1 MSVIT
6 PENNVVF
13 EYLDGIAKEFKLD
26 WSSPLSASPGE
37 MGMFPTPPSMPAPMQ
52 PQVNET
58 FPMQALFS
66 SFIIFQ
72 PYQPPPPQQQ
82 QYQPPPSY
90 QSYGQPV
97 LPGAQFSMPDANL
110 ASSFPS
116 VPAA

>member
-13 EYLDGIAKEFKLD
+13 EYLDGIAKEFKVN
-26 WSSPLSASPGE
+26 WTSPLSASPGE
-37 MGMFPTPPSMPAPMQ
+37 MDMFPTPPSMPAPMQ
-52 PQVNET
+52 PQVNE
-58 FPMQALFS
+58 FFS
-66 SFIIFQ
+66 AHAFFSQHFTCQ
-72 PYQPPPPQQQ
+72 PYQPPPQQQ

-97 LPGAQFSMPDANL
+97 LPGAQYSTHDANL